1 MLCQETCKL
10 INIKLLPYDFNCFT
24 SEGSMCNRHKIIAMT
39 TIDIILIII
48 IIIMKIL
55 TRDY

>member
-10 INIKLLPYDFNCFT
+10 INIKLLPYNFNCFT

-48 IIIMKIL
+48 IIMKIL
-55 TRDY
+55 TRDN